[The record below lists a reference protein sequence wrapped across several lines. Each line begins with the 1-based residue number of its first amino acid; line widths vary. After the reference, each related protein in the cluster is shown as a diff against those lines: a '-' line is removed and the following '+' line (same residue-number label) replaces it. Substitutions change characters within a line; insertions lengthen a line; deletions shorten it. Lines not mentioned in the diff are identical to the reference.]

1 MHPSQQHRPA
11 GSPPSIRPDVKDR
24 WTDEAR
30 TPRRDVHAVPA
41 PPTPGRAMNA
51 HPQGIPGLSRGI
63 GIAEASCD
71 RWADG
76 SGRLAVLHRR
86 ADGSEERVTFDA
98 LRSTS
103 ARLAE
108 VLRGYGVK
116 RGDRVATLL
125 KPGPDAVVS
134 LLAVLRAGA
143 IAVPLGH
150 ALRHAALAHRL
161 RDCGAVALITD
172 DGGLSDM
179 EGIVPGLPSLRFVI
193 SAGAP
198 AVNAL
203 SLWTEAQ
210 RAAADAPG
218 APVSAEDP
226 ALILY
231 GTDQAGRPHGV
242 LHAHRALAAQ
252 VPGFALLHE
261 GLPAEGD
268 LLWTECDWAAA
279 ATWLDTVLP
288 ALSLGVP
295 VLAHAVP
302 ATEPARILEAL
313 ARDGVRNAVF
323 SPATLRRLMEA
334 GADAVPDGLRLRS
347 LATWGGALG
356 QDVIDWAGAAFG
368 APLNDCLSRPE
379 FGILLCTSSRLAP
392 ARAGR
397 LGGAAPG
404 RTVAIL
410 DAEGHEVP
418 AGRCGEIAL
427 RRPDPGLF
435 VGYWK
440 GAEVPPASDHGSPWV
455 LTGETGFVD
464 TEGCVST
471 VPLPVAASRHAEVE
485 TFLLA
490 HPAVAR
496 ATVIGPGGLP
506 FGPESTAIVV
516 PRQGTVPG
524 PDLADELRGFLR
536 ARLSSEVCPR
546 RVAFALDLPPPG
558 LGLMPAALGKAVG
571 LGGGPAEG

>member
-1 MHPSQQHRPA
+1 MSAKSQRM
-11 GSPPSIRPDVKDR
+11 PPL
-24 WTDEAR
+24 
-30 TPRRDVHAVPA
+30 
-41 PPTPGRAMNA
+41 A
-51 HPQGIPGLSRGI
+51 HGA
-63 GIAEASCD
+63 GIAETSCD

-76 SGRLAVLHRR
+76 AGRLAVLHRR
-86 ADGSEERVTFDA
+86 ADGSEERVSFDA

-108 VLRGYGVK
+108 VLRGHGVK

-143 IAVPLGH
+143 VAVPMGH
-150 ALRHAALAHRL
+150 ALRHAALAYRL
-161 RDCGAVALITD
+161 RDCGAVAVITD
-172 DGGLSDM
+172 DGGLGDM
-179 EGIVPGLPSLRFVI
+179 EGIAPGLPSLRFVV

-198 AVNAL
+198 AAHVV

-210 RAAADAPG
+210 RAAADAP
-218 APVSAEDP
+218 AEPVTADDP

-231 GTDQAGRPHGV
+231 GTDQAGRPRGV

-252 VPGFALLHE
+252 LGAFALLHE
-261 GLPAEGD
+261 GLPAQGD
-268 LLWTECDWAAA
+268 LLWTECDWAAG

-295 VLAHAVP
+295 VLAHSVP
-302 ATEPARILEAL
+302 VTEPVRILAML
-313 ARDGVRNAVF
+313 AEDGVRNAVL

-334 GADAVPDGLRLRS
+334 GTGAMPSGLQLRS

-356 QDVIDWAGAAFG
+356 QDVIDWASATFRV
-368 APLNDCLSRPE
+368 PLNDCLTRPE

-404 RTVAIL
+404 RSVAIV
-410 DAEGHEVP
+410 DAEGREVP
-418 AGRCGEIAL
+418 MGQRGEIAL
-427 RRPDPGLF
+427 RRPDAGLF
-435 VGYWK
+435 LGYWK
-440 GAEVPPASDHGSPWV
+440 DAGVAPTADHGGAWV
-455 LTGETGFVD
+455 LTGESGFVD
-464 TEGCVST
+464 ADGCVSAL
-471 VPLPVAASRHAEVE
+471 PPPVAASRHAEVE

-506 FGPESTAIVV
+506 FGPEATAIVV

-536 ARLSSEVCPR
+536 ARLSSDVCPR
-546 RVAFALDLPPPG
+546 RVAFALDLPPPE

>member
-1 MHPSQQHRPA
+1 
-11 GSPPSIRPDVKDR
+11 
-24 WTDEAR
+24 
-30 TPRRDVHAVPA
+30 
-41 PPTPGRAMNA
+41 MNA
-51 HPQGIPGLSRGI
+51 QPQGIPRLSRGI

-76 SGRLAVLHRR
+76 TGRLAILHRR
-86 ADGSEERVTFDA
+86 ADGSQERVTFDA

-125 KPGPDAVVS
+125 RPGPDAVVS

-150 ALRHAALAHRL
+150 ALRHAALAYRL

-179 EGIVPGLPSLRFVI
+179 EGIAPGLPSLRFVV

-210 RAAADAPG
+210 RAAADAP
-218 APVSAEDP
+218 AAAVSAEDP

-231 GTDQAGRPHGV
+231 GTDQAGRPRGV
-242 LHAHRALAAQ
+242 LHAHRVLAAQ
-252 VPGFALLHE
+252 AAAFALLHE
-261 GLPAEGD
+261 GLPAPGD
-268 LLWTECDWAAA
+268 LVWTECDWAAG

-302 ATEPARILEAL
+302 ATEPGRILKAL
-313 ARDGVRNAVF
+313 AQDGVRNAVL

-334 GADAVPDGLRLRS
+334 GAVPAGLRLRS

-356 QDVIDWAGAAFG
+356 QDVIDWAVSALG
-368 APLNDCLSRPE
+368 APLNDCLTRPE
-379 FGILLCTSSRLAP
+379 FGTLLCTSARLAP

-410 DAEGHEVP
+410 DAEGHELP

-427 RRPDPGLF
+427 RQPDPGLF
-435 VGYWK
+435 LGYWK
-440 GAEVPPASDHGSPWV
+440 GAEGPRPGDQGPWV
-455 LTGETGFVD
+455 RTGETGFVD
-464 TEGCVST
+464 AEGCVST